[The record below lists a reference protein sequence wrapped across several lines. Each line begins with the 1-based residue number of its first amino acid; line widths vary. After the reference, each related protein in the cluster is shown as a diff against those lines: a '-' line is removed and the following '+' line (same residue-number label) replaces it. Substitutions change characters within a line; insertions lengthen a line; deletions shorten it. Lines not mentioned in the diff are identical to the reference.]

1 MPDKNWGTQSLT
13 PAQQQ
18 SLSDV
23 LQRFDMDEV
32 VWFEQMIDNGHGG
45 NYELVA
51 LGSNGEKNWAWSF
64 LIYPD
69 GTLSQSGA
77 DLSAWD
83 RDVEF

>member
-23 LQRFDMDEV
+23 LQRFDL
-32 VWFEQMIDNGHGG
+32 N
-45 NYELVA
+45 
-51 LGSNGEKNWAWSF
+51 
-64 LIYPD
+64 
-69 GTLSQSGA
+69 
-77 DLSAWD
+77 AWD